1 MTFPVHD
8 RPLLTVAETASRLA
22 LSEKTVRRF
31 VSAGILPAVRVSA
44 GAIRVEADEL
54 HEWIEGRRTSSDVS
68 ESGTPRSQTPA
79 ERRETSE
86 AAGQSSSRQ
95 PAGAER

>member
-1 MTFPVHD
+1 MTLPVHG

-31 VSAGILPAVRVSA
+31 VSAGIMPAVRVSA

-54 HEWIEGRRTSSDVS
+54 GEWLEEPRTSSDVS
-68 ESGTPRSQTPA
+68 ESGTPRSPTPA
-79 ERRETSE
+79 ERRE
-86 AAGQSSSRQ
+86 AQNLRGQSSARAY
-95 PAGAER
+95 AGAER